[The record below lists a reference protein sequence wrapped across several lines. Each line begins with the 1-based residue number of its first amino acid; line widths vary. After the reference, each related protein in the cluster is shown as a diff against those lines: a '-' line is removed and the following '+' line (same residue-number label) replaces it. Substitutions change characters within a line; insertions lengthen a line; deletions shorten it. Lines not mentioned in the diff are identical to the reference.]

1 MKSKKIMII
10 LVIVVILVA
19 IGVIGVLYAKTDLF
33 KTNEQLFYKYLLK
46 TKLID
51 DEIAQ
56 RYEKAIQ
63 NINSSNYSSN
73 GNINCSIA
81 ANNNTTNIANIQNLF
96 SIKYNTLQ
104 NKLLKQ
110 SYADLNVIAN
120 NQNMITVRY
129 LKDNNIYALKSDSII
144 NKYLAVQNSN
154 LRELATKLEI
164 ENAQKLPD
172 SIPQMSLEE
181 FFKVDDETLK
191 NMISTYSKVLTNKL
205 ESNSFT
211 KTTNSD
217 GTKSIEL
224 SLTQQEVANIIKA
237 ILETMK
243 NDEATLNLIIE
254 KASLLQY
261 ELNVDSLKT
270 SIQEQIDEITNKN
283 YSTEEGFTKIVIT
296 ENGKETVKVGFQTM
310 VETIVEENRNEPIKR
325 QVSYEI
331 DLTEKNK
338 RSIIIKDTEGNN
350 IKQEI
355 TFGYNENAITA
366 NMELF
371 TLDENEQIKN
381 NVGKIQYQINNN
393 YASDEVNQNI
403 VVVLL
408 TEDNNIMQ
416 ISIDNIIRLKQ
427 DIQIEKITNENALL
441 LNNLSKEDLNNLL
454 GRVISRIQYLYGG
467 MY

>member
-10 LVIVVILVA
+10 LVIVAILVA
-19 IGVIGVLYAKTDLF
+19 IGVIGVLYAKTDLL

-110 SYADLNVIAN
+110 SYTDFNVIAN
-120 NQNMITVRY
+120 DQNMITIRY

-164 ENAQKLPD
+164 QNAQKLPD

-181 FFKVDDETLK
+181 FFKVDEEASK
-191 NMISTYSKVLTNKL
+191 NIVSTYTKVLTNKL
-205 ESNSFT
+205 EASSFS

-217 GTKSIEL
+217 GTKIIEL
-224 SLTQQEVANIIKA
+224 SLTEQDVYDIIKA
-237 ILETMK
+237 MLETVK
-243 NDEATLNLIIE
+243 NDELTLNLIIQ

-261 ELNVDSLKT
+261 DLNIDSLKT

-283 YSTEEGFTKIVIT
+283 YSTEKGFTKIVIT

-310 VETIVEENRNEPIKR
+310 IETIVEENRNEPIKR

-355 TFGYNENAITA
+355 TFGYNENVITA
-366 NMELF
+366 NIELF
-371 TLDENEQIKN
+371 TLDENEKIKD
-381 NVGKIQYQINNN
+381 NVGKIQYQINN
-393 YASDEVNQNI
+393 YASNEVNQNI
-403 VVVLL
+403 VMVLL

-416 ISIDNIIRLKQ
+416 ISIDNIIQLKQ

-454 GRVISRIQYLYGG
+454 GRVISRIQYLYGEIL
-467 MY
+467 

>member
-1 MKSKKIMII
+1 MKSRKIMII
-10 LVIVVILVA
+10 LIIVVILVA

-110 SYADLNVIAN
+110 SYADFNVIAN
-120 NQNMITVRY
+120 DQNMIIVRF
-129 LKDNNIYALKSDSII
+129 LKDDNIYALKSDSII
-144 NKYLAVQNSN
+144 NKYLAVQNLN

-164 ENAQKLPD
+164 KNAQKLPD

-181 FFKVDDETLK
+181 FLKVDNETLK
-191 NMISTYSKVLTNKL
+191 NKISTYSKVLTDKL
-205 ESNSFT
+205 EANNFS

-237 ILETMK
+237 ILETIK
-243 NDEATLNLIIE
+243 NDETILNLIIE

-310 VETIVEENRNEPIKR
+310 VKTIVEENRNEPIKR

-350 IKQEI
+350 TKQEI
-355 TFGYNENAITA
+355 TFGYNESAITA
-366 NMELF
+366 NIDLF
-371 TLDENEQIKN
+371 NLDENDQIKN
-381 NVGKIQYQINNN
+381 NAGKIQYQINNYTTN
-393 YASDEVNQNI
+393 EVAQNVAAS
-403 VVVLL
+403 LL
-408 TEDNNIMQ
+408 MENNNILQ
-416 ISIDNIIRLKQ
+416 IAIDNTIQLKQ

-441 LNNLSKEDLNNLL
+441 LNGLSKEDLNNLL

-467 MY
+467 M

>member
-1 MKSKKIMII
+1 MKSKKIMRI
-10 LVIVVILVA
+10 LVIVAILAGIV
-19 IGVIGVLYAKTDLF
+19 VVGVLYAKTDLF

-51 DEIAQ
+51 DEITQ
-56 RYEKAIQ
+56 RYEKTIQ

-110 SYADLNVIAN
+110 SYADFNVIAN
-120 NQNMITVRY
+120 DQNMITIRY

-154 LRELATKLEI
+154 LREFATKLEI
-164 ENAQKLPD
+164 ENAQELPD

-283 YSTEEGFTKIVIT
+283 YSTEEGFTKIVVT

-310 VETIVEENRNEPIKR
+310 IETIIEENRNELIKR

-338 RSIIIKDTEGNN
+338 RSIIIKDAEGNN
-350 IKQEI
+350 IKQDV
-355 TFGYNENAITA
+355 TFEYDENTITA
-366 NMELF
+366 NIDLF
-371 TLDENEQIKN
+371 NLDENDQIKN
-381 NVGKIQYQINNN
+381 NAGKIQYQINNYTTN
-393 YASDEVNQNI
+393 EVAQNVAAS
-403 VVVLL
+403 LL
-408 TEDNNIMQ
+408 MENNNILQ
-416 ISIDNIIRLKQ
+416 IAIDNTIQLKQ

-441 LNNLSKEDLNNLL
+441 LNGLSKEDLNNLL

-467 MY
+467 M

>member
-10 LVIVVILVA
+10 LVIVAILVA
-19 IGVIGVLYAKTDLF
+19 AGIIGVLYAKTDLF

-51 DEIAQ
+51 DEVAQ
-56 RYEKAIQ
+56 KYQKTIE

-81 ANNNTTNIANIQNLF
+81 ANNNTTNVANIQNIF
-96 SIKYNTLQ
+96 SLRYNTLQ
-104 NKLLKQ
+104 NKDLKQ
-110 SYADLNVIAN
+110 SYADFTVMADNKDT
-120 NQNMITVRY
+120 ITFRY

-172 SIPQMSLEE
+172 SIPQMSLKE

-191 NMISTYSKVLTNKL
+191 NMLSTYAKVLTNKL

-224 SLTQQEVANIIKA
+224 SLTQQEIANIIKA

-261 ELNVDSLKT
+261 DLNVDSLKT
-270 SIQEQIDEITNKN
+270 SIQEQIDEITNKS

-310 VETIVEENRNEPIKR
+310 VETIVEENRNESIKR

-338 RSIIIKDTEGNN
+338 RSILIKDTEGNN
-350 IKQEI
+350 TKQEI

-366 NMELF
+366 NIEVF

-381 NVGKIQYQINNN
+381 NVGKIQYQISNNTN
-393 YASDEVNQNI
+393 NEVNQNM
-403 VVVLL
+403 VMALL
-408 TEDNNIMQ
+408 TEDNNVMQ
-416 ISIDNIIRLKQ
+416 ISIDNIIQLKQ
-427 DIQIEKITNENALL
+427 DIQIEKITNDNALL

-454 GRVISRIQYLYGG
+454 GKVISRIMYLYGETL
-467 MY
+467 